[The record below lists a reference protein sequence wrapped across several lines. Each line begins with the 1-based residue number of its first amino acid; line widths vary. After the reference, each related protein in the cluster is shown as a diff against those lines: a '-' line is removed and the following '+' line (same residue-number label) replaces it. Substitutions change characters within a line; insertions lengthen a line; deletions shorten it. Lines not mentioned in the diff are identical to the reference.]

1 MSMALLRA
9 AWLGLGL
16 ILVAILPAWAQVQA
30 QAQAQA
36 QVQAPAGKTHRL
48 AVLGTTEL
56 SLSLTRQAVVPALAA
71 QGFVEGRNLLLDEAT
86 AAPGQLVDTA
96 RRLAAAGPDALI
108 AIGGDAVFAA
118 QSVSDQVPIIIF
130 GPDPVRLGL
139 ARNMSKPGGN
149 TTGVVILAAELDAKR
164 LQLLH
169 DAVPGARRI
178 AVLMRAAWP
187 AADASE
193 AEMRKVA
200 ESLGIQ
206 LTRHDASGPEDYAA
220 AFAAMRQAGAQAL
233 IISADPTFY
242 RDTGMLLKRAAEAGL
257 PAGCQWTEMA
267 RAGCLMSYGPNLTA
281 SRVRLADFVARIF
294 RGATAAELPI
304 EQPMTFDFVVN
315 LATARARGIALP
327 AGVIDRADE
336 VVE

>member
-1 MSMALLRA
+1 MTRHFLRMVLPGLV
-9 AWLGLGL
+9 LGLSL
-16 ILVAILPAWAQVQA
+16 LAALPAWSQA
-30 QAQAQA
+30 Q
-36 QVQAPAGKTHRL
+36 PAKVHRL

-56 SLSLTRQAVVPALAA
+56 SLSLTRQVVLPALAA
-71 QGFVEGRNLLLDEAT
+71 QGFVEGRNLSVDEAT
-86 AAPGQLVDTA
+86 AAPGRLAETA

-118 QSVSDQVPIIIF
+118 QSVAEQVPVVIF

-139 ARNMSKPGGN
+139 ARNLSKPGGN

-200 ESLGIQ
+200 ESLGIE

-242 RDTGMLLKRAAEAGL
+242 RDTGVLLKRAAETGV

-267 RAGCLMSYGPNLTA
+267 RAGCLLSYGPNLTV
-281 SRVRLADFVARIF
+281 SRMRLADFVARIF

-315 LATARARGIALP
+315 LATARASGLTLP
-327 AGVIDRADE
+327 QSVIDRADE
-336 VVE
+336 VIE

>member
-9 AWLGLGL
+9 AWFGLGLGL
-16 ILVAILPAWAQVQA
+16 LGTVPAWAQA
-30 QAQAQA
+30 QG
-36 QVQAPAGKTHRL
+36 GKIHRL

-56 SLSLTRQAVVPALAA
+56 SLSLTRQAVLPALAA
-71 QGFVEGRNLLLDEAT
+71 QGFVEGRNLLVDEAT
-86 AAPGQLVDTA
+86 AAPGQLESAA
-96 RRLAAAGPDALI
+96 RRLSAAGADALI
-108 AIGGDAVFAA
+108 AVGGDAVVAA
-118 QSVSDQVPIIIF
+118 QAVSEQVPVVIF

-139 ARNMSKPGGN
+139 ARNLSKPGGN

-169 DAVPGARRI
+169 DAVPAARRI

-187 AADASE
+187 TADASE
-193 AEMRKVA
+193 TEMRKVA
-200 ESLGIQ
+200 DSLGIE
-206 LTRHDASGPEDYAA
+206 LTRHDVSGPEDYAA
-220 AFAAMRQAGAQAL
+220 AFAAMRRAGAQAL
-233 IISADPTFY
+233 VIGADPTFY
-242 RDTGMLLKRAAEAGL
+242 RDTGLLLERAAAAGL

-267 RAGCLMSYGPNLTA
+267 RAGCLFSYGPNLTA

-294 RGATAAELPI
+294 RGASAGELPI

-315 LATARARGIALP
+315 LSAARAIGFTVPRS
-327 AGVIDRADE
+327 VIERADE